1 LPGFFDQKNH
11 DMPIAPLVSVI
22 IWLVVPIAAIGQPV
36 CSEESS
42 SRLDS
47 MLQRIS
53 REDFQQQTIQE
64 ATVAIGKWFL
74 DTPYEAKTLELPGD
88 ERLVINLTGLD
99 CTTYL
104 ETVVTLARLARLRL
118 SAFEEYAKELEH
130 LRYRDGK
137 QQDYPSRLH
146 YFSDWIYENEQK
158 GILTDITKQ
167 IGGESYPNS
176 PSFMS
181 SHPELYWQL
190 EKKDYLS
197 RLKAIELTIKGRNS
211 FYIPQEEVER
221 LEAGIRSGDLIA
233 ITIDMDD
240 LDIAH
245 VGVAVK
251 QNGRIHLMHA
261 SSSAMKVVISS
272 VPLSDYLKD
281 HTKQTGIMVCRLKEP

>member
-1 LPGFFDQKNH
+1 LANLYALRKAVRALTACFKRSAG
-11 DMPIAPLVSVI
+11 
-22 IWLVVPIAAIGQPV
+22 
-36 CSEESS
+36 
-42 SRLDS
+42 
-47 MLQRIS
+47 RIS
-53 REDFQQQTIQE
+53 SNKLSRRQPF
-64 ATVAIGKWFL
+64 AIGKWFL

-176 PSFMS
+176 PGFMS

-221 LEAGIRSGDLIA
+221 LEAGNSF
-233 ITIDMDD
+233 
-240 LDIAH
+240 
-245 VGVAVK
+245 
-251 QNGRIHLMHA
+251 GRFDSNHNRH
-261 SSSAMKVVISS
+261 
-272 VPLSDYLKD
+272 
-281 HTKQTGIMVCRLKEP
+281 G

>member
-22 IWLVVPIAAIGQPV
+22 IWLVVPIAALGQPV

-176 PSFMS
+176 PGFMS

-261 SSSAMKVVISS
+261 SSSAKKVVISS

-281 HTKQTGIMVCRLKEP
+281 HTKQTGIMVCRFKEP